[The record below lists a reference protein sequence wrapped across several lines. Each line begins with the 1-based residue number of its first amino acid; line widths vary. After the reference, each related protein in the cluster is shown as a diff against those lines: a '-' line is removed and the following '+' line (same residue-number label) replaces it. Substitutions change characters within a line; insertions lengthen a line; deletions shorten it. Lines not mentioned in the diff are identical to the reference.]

1 MKKIIIVSTL
11 VLNLFAS
18 DDYLPLSNLSQEEKE
33 EYNFV
38 NKNSINETEQNSLE
52 ENNYKKIISK
62 DIELETQTKIEEKE
76 SENIDKDFVKEYKKE
91 NILKDE
97 RKVSSNSFS
106 KDFTITPKVSYS
118 YLTVD
123 GYYPHKVRPEDR
135 KNVLIPEL
143 AIKYKNHILK
153 YEELKVKTYFE
164 KVIIGGNDFDMKSS
178 WKKLVYLYQYNENMN
193 FGLAYNVYKSDVN
206 VDYYGFNIP
215 FIENEKFPSMEINF
229 KNEENSLFAESGLS
243 YGKNN
248 EIDYTYEYYLSLGY
262 KIFDNDSL
270 VFNAGYKNKTIT
282 IDDLK
287 FKYEGPIIG
296 VSSTF

>member
-18 DDYLPLSNLSQEEKE
+18 DDYLPLSNLSQEQKE
-33 EYNFV
+33 EYNFI
-38 NKNSINETEQNSLE
+38 NKSNITEEKNSLE
-52 ENNYKKIISK
+52 KNNYKKIISK
-62 DIELETQTKIEEKE
+62 DKELETQTKIEEKK

-97 RKVSSNSFS
+97 RKVSSSSFD
-106 KDFTITPKVSYS
+106 KDFSITPKISYS
-118 YLTVD
+118 YLNVD
-123 GYYPHKVRPEDR
+123 GYYPNKVRPEDR

-153 YEELKVKTYFE
+153 YEELRVKTYFE
-164 KVIIGGNDFDMKSS
+164 KVIIGGTDFDMKTS
-178 WKKLVYLYQYNENMN
+178 WQKLAYLYQYNENMN
-193 FGLAYNVYKSDVN
+193 FGLAYNVYKSDMN
-206 VDYYGFNIP
+206 ADYFGTIIP
-215 FIENEKFPSMEINF
+215 FKERENFPSMELNF
-229 KNEENSLFAESGLS
+229 KNEENSLFAETGLS
-243 YGKNN
+243 YGKNH
-248 EIDYTYEYYLSLGY
+248 EIDYTYEYYLTLGY

-282 IDDLK
+282 IDDLR

>member
-18 DDYLPLSNLSQEEKE
+18 DDYLPLSNLSQEQKE
-33 EYNFV
+33 EYNFI
-38 NKNSINETEQNSLE
+38 NKSNITEEKNSLE

-62 DIELETQTKIEEKE
+62 DIELETQTKIEEKK

-97 RKVSSNSFS
+97 RTVSSSSFD
-106 KDFTITPKVSYS
+106 KDFSITPKVSYS
-118 YLTVD
+118 YLNVD
-123 GYYPHKVRPEDR
+123 GYYPHKVKPEDR

-153 YEELKVKTYFE
+153 YEELRVKTYFE
-164 KVIIGGNDFDMKSS
+164 KVIIGGTDFDMKTS
-178 WKKLVYLYQYNENMN
+178 WQKLAYLYQYNENMN
-193 FGLAYNVYKSDVN
+193 FGLAYNVYKSDMN
-206 VDYYGFNIP
+206 ADYYGTIIP
-215 FIENEKFPSMEINF
+215 FKERENFPSMELNF
-229 KNEENSLFAESGLS
+229 KNEENSLFAETGLS
-243 YGKNN
+243 YGKNH
-248 EIDYTYEYYLSLGY
+248 EIDYSYEYYLSLGY